1 MREGSEGAEVAVER
15 EEIMGGETDTGG
27 ATVEID
33 IIEGKGVDLRREIDP
48 KKEDE
53 TTGGGAEAIAEKGV
67 KK

>member
-1 MREGSEGAEVAVER
+1 MSYVEVAVER

-53 TTGGGAEAIAEKGV
+53 TSKALSIT
-67 KK
+67 